1 MADPQHLFLHGSIS
15 KALLKLGIPII
26 LINILQSAY
35 QLTDA
40 FWVGRLGAE
49 QVAAVSVSMPV
60 TFLVIAIG
68 SGLAMAGAI
77 LSAQYMGAGQQDKG
91 NHVNGDNYRNHTWF
105 NRLCAFSLLFDFIR
119 C

>member
-1 MADPQHLFLHGSIS
+1 MTPSGQLYLQGSIAKS
-15 KALLKLGIPII
+15 LLKLGIPII

-40 FWVGRLGAE
+40 FWVGRLGAT
-49 QVAAVSVSMPV
+49 QVAAVSISTPI

-77 LSAQYMGAGQQDKG
+77 LSAQYMGAIHG
-91 NHVNGDNYRNHTWF
+91 R
-105 NRLCAFSLLFDFIR
+105 RSAR
-119 C
+119 